1 MTPHSNGTVAR
12 SVLLAVL
19 AVCYSLLWQGCRT
32 NRVDYADP
40 VLNSRKILLFG
51 PVDEEAAELTIQK
64 LLYLDEKSHEPI
76 DLLLQT
82 PGGEIKAALAIEQT
96 MRLIQSPVNTC
107 ALSECNSAGLILLAG
122 GTGKRQIFQR
132 AVVVVHGLTVH
143 GRAPAEY
150 VNKIQE
156 LYTEFWRQ
164 HAHLPESWLPL
175 PEGVNHVLSA
185 AQAVR
190 YGLADD
196 IVER

>member
-1 MTPHSNGTVAR
+1 MPQSNKTIAKR
-12 SVLLAVL
+12 FSLAVL
-19 AVCYSLLWQGCRT
+19 VVSYSLLWQGCRT
-32 NRVDYADP
+32 NQVDYADP

-51 PVDEEAAELTIQK
+51 PLDEQAAELTIQK

-96 MRLIQSPVNTC
+96 MRLIQSPVNSC

-122 GTGKRQIFQR
+122 ATGKRQIFQR

-143 GRAPAEY
+143 GRAPVEY

-164 HAHLPESWLPL
+164 HTHLPESWLPL
-175 PEGVNHVLSA
+175 PEAVNHVLSA
-185 AQAVR
+185 PQALQ
-190 YGLADD
+190 YGIADE
-196 IVER
+196 IVDK